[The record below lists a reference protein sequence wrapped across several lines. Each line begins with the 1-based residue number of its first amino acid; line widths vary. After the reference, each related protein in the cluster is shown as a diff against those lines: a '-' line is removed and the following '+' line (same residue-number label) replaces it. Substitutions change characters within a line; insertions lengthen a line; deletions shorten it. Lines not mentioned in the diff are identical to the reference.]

1 MINKEILKKPRIK
14 YAAIGIGFGI
24 FVYIFSLFAYS
35 TNFGE
40 IVVNVLVILPF
51 RLYLYIYDLFN
62 LCPGCADKAF
72 GLALITMPVYLGLLG
87 FLIGYLIEKIK
98 KKVKKP
104 RKK

>member
-24 FVYIFSLFAYS
+24 FVYIFSLFTYS

-40 IVVNVLVILPF
+40 IVVNALIILPF
-51 RLYLYIYDLFN
+51 RLYLYIYDILN

-72 GLALITMPVYLGLLG
+72 GLALITMPIYLGLLG
-87 FLIGYLIEKIK
+87 FFIGILREKLRK
-98 KKVKKP
+98 KK
-104 RKK
+104 